1 MEYPLLRLWD
11 CSTRDGGLSLWKW
24 PLN

>member
-1 MEYPLLRLWD
+1 MEYPLPMLWD
-11 CSTRDGGLSLWKW
+11 CSMRDGGLSLWKC